1 MFFYVIK
8 DEKSM
13 FYTTDRITRTLLN
26 KTRKSLQEK
35 DKIFYK
41 YYLDLDD
48 KNTLYENESTNARI
62 PFYTSFLEHKKGID
76 RFSALN
82 SIKAPFEHTCRR
94 GRYLFFSRS
103 AVDSKYCL
111 LAVDLFTSN
120 TFVYPM

>member
-26 KTRKSLQEK
+26 KARKSLQEK

-48 KNTLYENESTNARI
+48 KNTLYENESTKARI
-62 PFYTSFLEHKKGID
+62 PFYTSFVEHKKGID

-82 SIKAPFEHTCRR
+82 SIKAPFEHVHADVADIC
-94 GRYLFFSRS
+94 FFLGLQLIQNI
-103 AVDSKYCL
+103 AYWQ
-111 LAVDLFTSN
+111 
-120 TFVYPM
+120 